1 MRVLKHDVLI
11 LGSGLAGLRA
21 ALETQRASRG
31 GVDIALLAKVQLMR
45 AHSVAAEGGT
55 AAVLYP
61 EQGDSLDLH
70 AWDTVRGSDF
80 LADQDVVSRFVERAR
95 DEILNLEH
103 WGLPWSRRSD
113 GRLGQRPFGGHSFP
127 RATFA
132 ADRTGFYEM
141 HTLYDTLQR
150 YGRVTRYDEW
160 VATRLILRDHT
171 LAGLAVWSLTTGEVA
186 VIQAKA
192 LVIATGGLCRVY
204 GFTTYS
210 HHVTGDGLALAYR
223 AGLPL
228 KDLEFIQFHPTG
240 LVPSGIL
247 ITEAARGEG
256 GHLVDAG
263 GRRFMEDY
271 APKMLELAPR
281 DIVARA
287 EATELE
293 AGRGLTD
300 REGQRYIG
308 LDLRHLGRDRIVE
321 RLPQIREVAIRLNGI
336 DPVDGALPVRPAAH
350 YTMGGIHADIDGKTP
365 AENVWVAG
373 EAACLS
379 LHGANR
385 LGTNSTA
392 ECLVWGA
399 IAGAAAAHHA
409 AGERSLPAPPIA
421 EAEEERARLG
431 RLLEGTG
438 TASPYELRRHL
449 QQVIDAHVGV
459 FRDDAGL
466 RLALGEVK
474 ALRAASR
481 GLRVQDR
488 SWVYNTD
495 LLEALELENML
506 ELAEVL
512 VAGALERRESRG
524 AHARRDYPARDDG
537 NWLAHTLAF
546 RAEDGPRFERL
557 PVRITTWKPVERRY

>member
-1 MRVLKHDVLI
+1 MRVLQHDILV

-21 ALETQRASRG
+21 ALQALSASRG
-31 GVDIALLAKVQLMR
+31 DLDVAILAKVQLMR
-45 AHSVAAEGGT
+45 AHSVCAEGGT

-61 EQGDSLDLH
+61 EQGDSLELH

-80 LADQDVVSRFVERAR
+80 LADQDVVTRFVERAR
-95 DEILNLEH
+95 DEILQLEH
-103 WGLPWSRRSD
+103 WGLPWSRRPD

-160 VATRLILRDHT
+160 VATRLIVRDQT
-171 LAGLAVWSLTTGEVA
+171 FAGLAVWSLTTGEVA
-186 VIQAKA
+186 LVQAKS
-192 LVIATGGLCRVY
+192 LIIATGGACRTY

-228 KDLEFIQFHPTG
+228 KDLEFVQFHPTG

-256 GHLVDAG
+256 GYLRNAG
-263 GRRFMEDY
+263 GHRFMADH

-287 EATELE
+287 EATEIE
-293 AGRGLTD
+293 AGRGLIDQTGD
-300 REGQRYIG
+300 GYVA
-308 LDLRHLGRDRIVE
+308 LDLTHLGRERILE
-321 RLPQIREVAIRLNGI
+321 RLPQIREVAIKLNGV
-336 DPVDGALPVRPAAH
+336 DPIEQPLPVRPAAH
-350 YTMGGIHADIDGKTP
+350 YTMGGIHADIDGKTA

-399 IAGAAAAHHA
+399 IAGAAAARHA
-409 AGERSLPAPPIA
+409 AAQRTLPAPPFADA
-421 EAEEERARLG
+421 EDERARLG

-438 TASPYELRRHL
+438 TEDQYELQHRL
-449 QQVIDAHVGV
+449 QRVMDKHAGV

-481 GLRVQDR
+481 GLRIQDR

-495 LLEALELENML
+495 LLAALELENML
-506 ELAEVL
+506 ELAEVM

-524 AHARRDYPARDDG
+524 AHARRDYPTRDDA
-537 NWLAHTLAF
+537 NWLVHTLAS
-546 RAEDGPRFERL
+546 RTEDGPRLTRL
-557 PVRITTWKPVERRY
+557 PVRITTWKPAERRY